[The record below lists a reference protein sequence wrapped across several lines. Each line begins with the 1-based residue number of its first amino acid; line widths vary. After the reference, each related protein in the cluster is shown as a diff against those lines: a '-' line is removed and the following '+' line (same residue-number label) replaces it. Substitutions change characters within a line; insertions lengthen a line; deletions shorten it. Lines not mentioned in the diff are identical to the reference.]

1 MCKLN
6 VKILSSTKSQVL
18 TQKKMERV
26 IVWEEREIRKEE
38 GRSHREKRGRRE
50 EPDHSERRWVR

>member
-6 VKILSSTKSQVL
+6 MKILSSTKSQVL

-26 IVWEEREIRKEE
+26 ILWEEREIKREGGAMGE
-38 GRSHREKRGRRE
+38 RRGGGRSQTIQRG
-50 EPDHSERRWVR
+50 SG

>member
-6 VKILSSTKSQVL
+6 MKILSSTKSQVL
-18 TQKKMERV
+18 TQKKMV
-26 IVWEEREIRKEE
+26 IVWEEREI
-38 GRSHREKRGRRE
+38 RRE